1 MQLPSLN
8 SLTQIEIH
16 PYVFKASEPV
26 LEYMKQVHVLPAS
39 FGGLTPV
46 ARFPE
51 GPVDP
56 ILSRIAVRLT
66 EVAGIPVTPA
76 QVLQLWLRK
85 KGIPYVT

>member
-1 MQLPSLN
+1 ML
-8 SLTQIEIH
+8 
-16 PYVFKASEPV
+16 KASEPV
-26 LEYMKQVHVLPAS
+26 LEYMKQVHVLPSS

-46 ARFPE
+46 ARFPG

-66 EVAGIPVTPA
+66 KAADTPVTPA